1 MSGDALL
8 SLSDVSKHYRVR
20 LPGAR
25 RASGELRA
33 VDGVSLEI
41 QPSETFALVGESGS
55 GKSTLGRVALRLTDP
70 TAGTVRFE
78 GRDMTSLHGAAL
90 RAVRPRMQA
99 VFQDPLGS
107 LNPRMTAGAIV
118 AEPLS
123 AIRGLRGSELDDRVD
138 ELFRAVGLDPSR
150 RAARPRALSGGQ
162 RQRVSIAR
170 AIALEPRLVL
180 ADEAVSALDV
190 SVQAQIAN
198 LFAELRERM
207 GLAYLFIAHGLPI
220 VRHVSQRVGVMYL
233 GRIVET
239 GDVDEVFEDPRHPYT
254 RALIA
259 ASPVPDP
266 RVARERVVLGGEP
279 PSPLAPPSGCRFR
292 TRCPIATDVCA
303 HEAPPVVRL
312 SPTRSV
318 ECHHAA

>member
-1 MSGDALL
+1 MTAPLL
-8 SLSDVSKHYRVR
+8 TLDGVSKHYRVSSGR
-20 LPGAR
+20 GRSAAR
-25 RASGELRA
+25 GVLRA
-33 VDGVSLEI
+33 VDGVSLDI
-41 QPSETFALVGESGS
+41 LPAETFALVGESGS
-55 GKSTLGRVALRLTDP
+55 GKSTLGRAALRLTDV
-70 TAGTVRFE
+70 TAGAVRFE
-78 GRDMTSLHGAAL
+78 GRDITHLRGMAL

-99 VFQDPLGS
+99 VFQDPLGA

-118 AEPLS
+118 AEPLA
-123 AIRGLRGSELDDRVD
+123 AIAGLRGGELDDRVD

-150 RAARPRALSGGQ
+150 RTARPRALSGGQ
-162 RQRVSIAR
+162 RQRVNIAR
-170 AIALEPRLVL
+170 AIALEPRLIL

-207 GLAYLFIAHGLPI
+207 GLAYLFIGHGLPI
-220 VRHVSQRVGVMYL
+220 VRHVARRVGVMYL
-233 GRIVET
+233 GRLVET
-239 GDVDEVFEDPRHPYT
+239 GHVDEVFEDPRHPYT

-266 RVARERVVLGGEP
+266 RVARERIVLGGEP

-292 TRCPIATDVCA
+292 TRCPVAIDVCA

-318 ECHHAA
+318 ECHLVA